1 MPLAGGVCLHSGHRV
16 RMNLIPGE
24 PQSHNASSAA
34 SAGRGPGRRGRGRR
48 VTPLCSQTSPLA
60 SLHLV
65 PSLDVLSRSQTPPPI
80 PPSVCLSSSRSVS
93 ASVLGWPGDLG
104 TDQYAAGLCG
114 LAVTES
120 WPRASLL
127 ALGRQPPLPSATR
140 PAPSPFWA
148 PRGHQMSACCPH
160 THSANTDHSVSPR
173 CRQRR
178 TCVGAPGEDP
188 LKTQTAGPT
197 WADKAK

>member
-1 MPLAGGVCLHSGHRV
+1 MSRLQPLPGVGQGGGGGAGGSPRSAHGH
-16 RMNLIPGE
+16 LP
-24 PQSHNASSAA
+24 
-34 SAGRGPGRRGRGRR
+34 
-48 VTPLCSQTSPLA
+48 SPL
-60 SLHLV
+60 SISS
-65 PSLDVLSRSQTPPPI
+65 PVLTCSPALRPLPPP
-80 PPSVCLSSSRSVS
+80 PVGLSVFLTLCLCFC
-93 ASVLGWPGDLG
+93 PGLAWDLG
-104 TDQYAAGLCG
+104 SDQYAAGLCG

-160 THSANTDHSVSPR
+160 THSANTDRGVSPR
-173 CRQRR
+173 CRPRCP
-178 TCVGAPGEDP
+178 CVGTPGEDP
-188 LKTQTAGPT
+188 LKMRTAGPT